1 MGGQKKATSKAYQV
15 RLSLNAIQ
23 NIDEITGYLAFINH
37 QPLSAINVGNA
48 FFETIDRIGTNP
60 LAFRECQE
68 IPSKT
73 KMYRRTVC
81 LSWIIVFKITDDEII
96 ILGIIHTSR
105 KPARL
110 KIFKKIK

>member
-60 LAFRECQE
+60 LAFFSVFFR
-68 IPSKT
+68 
-73 KMYRRTVC
+73 
-81 LSWIIVFKITDDEII
+81 FKIV
-96 ILGIIHTSR
+96 
-105 KPARL
+105 L
-110 KIFKKIK
+110 KKTGPPRHGPDQRIYGV